1 MEEFEIIVFFVER
14 FSKDDIGGVKSY
26 LRRIIHNFT
35 EKGIKTKIVTL
46 KTKIHPLEEENVN
59 GIDVVRLDC
68 GDFLD
73 RVDEFSK
80 VAPEKREEVA
90 KEYFKDNDIEN
101 TSFKLAEKLLEFI
114 KKERPMSIHYQNS
127 FFLAP
132 YAVYFLRQNF
142 GVKESPAF
150 YFWCHSPSSNLVLP
164 DGQASSLYSSLSSFQ
179 NLFKQVFAVSKSVHS
194 ELLQAGINSKV
205 RYLGI
210 NIETFSKKAYKREE
224 TRKKLGISEGT
235 FLILYTGRIIKEKG
249 LNLLPD
255 IYKDLVKRDDSFR
268 TIQFLLVGEGDYKEE
283 LIQQLQTEG
292 IDNRFHFTSVTKDE
306 ELANIYS
313 SADCFILPSQREAL
327 GLSLIEAMSCS
338 LTCVVNDLPGIRE
351 IVEHKR
357 NGLFVPKNDISEF
370 VRWIASLF
378 KNKLLREELALAA
391 RQTIEEKFNENKH
404 YRYFT
409 LKYMD

>member
-26 LRRIIHNFT
+26 LRRTIHNFS
-35 EKGIKTKIVTL
+35 ERGIKTKIVTL
-46 KTKIHPLEEENVN
+46 KTKIHPLEEEHID
-59 GIDVVRLDC
+59 GIDVVRFDC

-80 VAPEKREEVA
+80 IAPDKREEVA
-90 KEYFKDNDIEN
+90 EEYFRDNDIEN

-114 KKERPMSIHYQNS
+114 KKERPSSIHYQNS

-142 GVKESPAF
+142 GVRESPAF

-164 DGQASSLYSSLSSFQ
+164 NGQASALYSSLSSFQ
-179 NLFKQVFAVSKSVHS
+179 NLFKQVFAVSKSVHN

-210 NIETFSKKAYKREE
+210 DIEIFTKNAYKGKEI
-224 TRKKLGISEGT
+224 RKQLGISEGT

-255 IYKDLVKRDDSFR
+255 IYKDLVKREDAYR
-268 TIQFLLVGEGDYKEE
+268 TVQFLLVGEGNYKEE
-283 LIQQLQTEG
+283 LLEQLKSDQ
-292 IDNRFHFTSVTKDE
+292 IDNRFHFTSVTSDE
-306 ELANIYS
+306 ELVNIYS
-313 SADCFILPSQREAL
+313 AADCFILPSQREAL
-327 GLSLIEAMSCS
+327 GLSLLEAMSCS
-338 LTCVVNDLPGIRE
+338 LPCVVNDLPSIRE

-357 NGLFVPKNDISEF
+357 NGIFVPKNDISEF

-378 KNKLLREELALAA
+378 KNKILREELSLAA
-391 RQTIEEKFNENKH
+391 RKTIEEKFSDKTH
-404 YRYFT
+404 YKFFT